1 MANSKISALTSA
13 TTPLAGTEV
22 LPIVQSSATV
32 KVSVDNL
39 IAGRALPNLGIGV
52 APSSW
57 GASQKAIEYGVVGAG
72 ISVNSANGNM
82 NIASNQYNN
91 GTSTLYASTNP
102 NFLVQFSRS
111 GGTLNLYTAP
121 SGTGGTAV
129 TNTLRYQFG
138 NTGDFTNSTGNYIP
152 GTAAKG
158 INFTANTPASGMTS
172 QLLNWYEEGTWT
184 GTLTPLTSGSITMNA
199 SIQTGGYTR
208 VGRQVTVTGTFNVS
222 SVSTPLGR
230 LRLSGLPFTSKS
242 GTGFDTPVSLF
253 IQNAV
258 SSIAV
263 MATIPNAG
271 SFIDFYPFNT
281 SSDTYASQVQANT
294 TFVISATYFV

>member
-1 MANSKISALTSA
+1 MADSKISQLTGA

-57 GASQKAIEYGVVGAG
+57 GPLQKAIEYGVVGAG
-72 ISVNSANGNM
+72 ISVNNTNGNM

-111 GGTLNLYTAP
+111 VGALNLYTAP

-129 TNTLRYQFG
+129 TNTLQYQFG
-138 NTGDFTNSTGNYIP
+138 NTGDFTLNTGNLVIGTSGKGIDFSATP
-152 GTAAKG
+152 GTG
-158 INFTANTPASGMTS
+158 TS
-172 QLLNWYEEGTWT
+172 ELLADYEEGTWT
-184 GTLTPLTSGSITMNA
+184 PTDLSGASLTFTNLSGNCYYTKVGNLVTCIFNITYPATADVNNA
-199 SIQTGGYTR
+199 YIG
-208 VGRQVTVTGTFNVS
+208 
-222 SVSTPLGR
+222 
-230 LRLSGLPFTSKS
+230 GLPFTSKS
-242 GTGFDTPVSLF
+242 TT
-253 IQNAV
+253 NAV
-258 SSIAV
+258 AGGQFSFTNYGAFLSMAV
-263 MATIPNAG
+263 NTGATSFYFWTSAGGLVTNATASG
-271 SFIDFYPFNT
+271 KVFRGVI
-281 SSDTYASQVQANT
+281 TYMV
-294 TFVISATYFV
+294 